1 MYEAITVAQY
11 LFINML
17 PGLLLLVPLYF
28 VVRHAVYSGVRRAL
42 KINVRSGENET

>member
-1 MYEAITVAQY
+1 MYEAILVAQY

-28 VVRHAVYSGVRRAL
+28 VVRRAVYSGVRRAL